1 MSVDEVYKTVLYILN
16 KEQRGFLTPEEFNKV
31 AAQVQLE
38 LFEKYFEDLT
48 QQLRLPDMTDSEY
61 ANRVK
66 TIEENSITFYDQI
79 NPSFEPP
86 KYNNPLNWSTTNY
99 ACVPARLLMFRS
111 NFIHGT
117 SRQEGEGEKK

>member
-1 MSVDEVYKTVLYILN
+1 MSGAYY
-16 KEQRGFLTPEEFNKV
+16 
-31 AAQVQLE
+31 
-38 LFEKYFEDLT
+38 
-48 QQLRLPDMTDSEY
+48 
-61 ANRVK
+61 VK

-117 SRQEGEGEKK
+117 SRQEGEGEKIVISFNIVKAITAF